1 MRATR
6 RVGVLVAITV
16 SLVVAAVAGILIIL
30 EIRLQ
35 YQIKSNQ
42 NSGMQVDDMD
52 LPVFDLSTIA
62 KATSNFTIKN
72 KIGEGGFGSV
82 YRAFSKLR
90 TRIDQ
95 IQERSKIVCKIQHRN
110 LVKLLGCCLEGEE
123 KMLVY
128 EYMLNGSLDSF
139 IFDEQ
144 RSGSLDWS
152 KHFNII
158 CGIAKGLLFLHQ
170 DSRLR
175 IIHKDLKASNVL
187 LDSELNPK
195 ISEFGTARI
204 FGVDQQEGNTKRI
217 VGTYGYMAPEYATD
231 GLFSV
236 KSDVFSFGVLL
247 LEIILGKRSREYY
260 NQNHNESHRP

>member
-1 MRATR
+1 
-6 RVGVLVAITV
+6 
-16 SLVVAAVAGILIIL
+16 
-30 EIRLQ
+30 
-35 YQIKSNQ
+35 
-42 NSGMQVDDMD
+42 GMQVDDMD

-72 KIGEGGFGSV
+72 KIGEGGFGPV
-82 YRAFSKLR
+82 YR
-90 TRIDQ
+90 
-95 IQERSKIVCKIQHRN
+95 IQHRN

-260 NQNHNESHRP
+260 NAWKLWKEGRPLELIYKSIEDSSFLSRMLHCIHVNLLCFQQNPEDWNV